1 MTWVGLSFQPRN
13 AYPKEELFMKLKGR
27 DFLKEID
34 FSAEELLQLINRAQK
49 LKKQKKNGREKKHLK
64 GKNIALIFEKTS
76 TRTRAAFD
84 VAAHDQ
90 GAFTT
95 FFDSS
100 SSQLGHKE
108 SIADTARVLS
118 RMFDA
123 IEYRGFAQS
132 AVEELAKFATVP
144 VFNGLT
150 DTWHPTQM
158 LADFMT
164 MQEHSDK
171 KIKNISFAYLGDARN
186 NMGNSLLV
194 TAAILGMDVRLISPK
209 SLTPSEEVQKI
220 AKDLAKSSGAR
231 ITITDDIAQGVNGV
245 DFIHTDVWVSMG
257 EDESVWNERINLLS
271 PYRVTKAVLDLTGNK
286 NVKFMHCLPAYY
298 DEKTAIGKKIKDSFG
313 IVGVEVTEEVF
324 NSPNSIVFDQAE
336 NRMHTIKALMV
347 EVLS

>member
-1 MTWVGLSFQPRN
+1 MD
-13 AYPKEELFMKLKGR
+13 LKGR

-34 FSAEELLQLINRAQK
+34 FDANELLQIIQRAQK
-49 LKKQKKNGREKKHLK
+49 LKKQKKSGREKKHLK

-95 FFDSS
+95 FFDST

-108 SIADTARVLS
+108 SISDTARVLDK
-118 RMFDA
+118 MFDA

-132 AVEELAKFATVP
+132 AVEDLAQYSSVP
-144 VFNGLT
+144 VYNGLT
-150 DTWHPTQM
+150 DQWHPTQM

-164 MQEHSDK
+164 MKEHCNKDLK
-171 KIKNISFAYLGDARN
+171 DVSFAYLGDARN

-194 TAAILGMDVRLISPK
+194 TAAILGMDVRLVSPK
-209 SLTPSEEVQKI
+209 SLTPSSEIQNM
-220 AKDLAKSSGAR
+220 AKDLTKLSGGK
-231 ITITDDIAQGVNGV
+231 ITITEDVSLGVKDV

-257 EDESVWNERINLLS
+257 EDESVWKERINLLN
-271 PYRVTKAVLDLTGNK
+271 PYRVTQDVLKMTDNE

-298 DEKTAIGKKIKDSFG
+298 DDRTEIGKKIKETFG
-313 IVGVEVTEEVF
+313 IVGIEVTKDVF
-324 NSPNSIVFDQAE
+324 NSENSIVFDQAE

-347 EVLS
+347 ETLS

>member
-1 MTWVGLSFQPRN
+1 
-13 AYPKEELFMKLKGR
+13 MKLKGR

-49 LKKQKKNGREKKHLK
+49 LKKQKKNGREKKQLK

-171 KIKNISFAYLGDARN
+171 KIINISFAYLGDARN

>member
-1 MTWVGLSFQPRN
+1 
-13 AYPKEELFMKLKGR
+13 MKLKGR

-34 FSAEELLQLINRAQK
+34 FSAEELLQIIDRAQK
-49 LKKQKKNGREKKHLK
+49 LKKQKKSGREKKHLK

-118 RMFDA
+118 RMFDG

-132 AVEELAKFATVP
+132 AVEELAKHSSVP

-150 DTWHPTQM
+150 DSWHPTQM

-164 MQEHSDK
+164 MKEHSAK
-171 KIKNISFAYLGDARN
+171 KLKNISFAYLGDARN

-194 TAAILGMDVRLISPK
+194 TAAILGMDVRLVSPK
-209 SLTPSEEVQKI
+209 SLTPSSDVQKI
-220 AKDLAKSSGAR
+220 AQDLAKVSGAK
-231 ITITDDIAQGVNGV
+231 IMITDDVAQGVKGV

-257 EDESVWNERINLLS
+257 EDESVWNERINLLNS
-271 PYRVTKAVLDLTGNK
+271 YRVTKEVLALTGNK
-286 NVKFMHCLPAYY
+286 DVKFMHCLPAFY
-298 DEKTAIGKKIKDSFG
+298 DDKTSTGKKIKDSFG

-324 NSPNSIVFDQAE
+324 NSSNSIVFDQAE

-347 EVLS
+347 EILS

>member
-1 MTWVGLSFQPRN
+1 MD
-13 AYPKEELFMKLKGR
+13 LKGR

-34 FSAEELLQLINRAQK
+34 FDANELLQIIQRAQK
-49 LKKQKKNGREKKHLK
+49 LKKQKKSGREKKHLK

-95 FFDSS
+95 FFDST

-108 SIADTARVLS
+108 SISDTARVLDK
-118 RMFDA
+118 MFDA

-132 AVEELAKFATVP
+132 AVEDLAQYSSVP
-144 VFNGLT
+144 VYNGLT
-150 DTWHPTQM
+150 DQWHPTQM

-164 MQEHSDK
+164 MKEHCNKDLK
-171 KIKNISFAYLGDARN
+171 DVSFAYLGDARN

-194 TAAILGMDVRLISPK
+194 TAAILGMDVRLVSPK
-209 SLTPSEEVQKI
+209 SLTPSSEIQDM
-220 AKDLAKSSGAR
+220 AKDLTKLSGGK
-231 ITITDDIAQGVNGV
+231 ITITEDVSLGVKDV

-257 EDESVWNERINLLS
+257 EDESVWNERINLLN
-271 PYRVTKAVLDLTGNK
+271 PYRVTQDVLKMTNNE

-298 DEKTAIGKKIKDSFG
+298 DDRTEIGKKIKKTFG
-313 IVGVEVTEEVF
+313 IFGIEVTKDVF
-324 NSPNSIVFDQAE
+324 NSENSIVFDQAE

-347 EVLS
+347 ETLS

>member
-1 MTWVGLSFQPRN
+1 MN
-13 AYPKEELFMKLKGR
+13 LKGR

-34 FSAEELLQLINRAQK
+34 FSKDEFLQIIETAEK
-49 LKKQKKNGREKKHLK
+49 LKKKKKNGKEKKYLK

-108 SIADTARVLS
+108 SISDTAQVLDK
-118 RMFDA
+118 MFDA
-123 IEYRGFAQS
+123 IEYRGFAQES
-132 AVEELAKFATVP
+132 VEELAKFSKVP

-150 DTWHPTQM
+150 DLWHPTQM
-158 LADFMT
+158 LADVLT
-164 MQEHSDK
+164 MKENSNK
-171 KIKNISFAYLGDARN
+171 KLNDISFAYLGDARN

-194 TAAILGMDVRLISPK
+194 TAALLGMDVRLIAPK
-209 SLTPSEEVQKI
+209 SLVPKTEIQEI
-220 AKDLAKSSGAR
+220 ASKLSKSSGAK
-231 ITITDDIAQGVNGV
+231 ITITDDLAIGVSGV

-257 EDESVWNERINLLS
+257 ELENVWNERINLLN
-271 PYRVTKAVLDLTGNK
+271 PYRVTREVMELTNNK

-298 DEKTAIGKKIKDSFG
+298 DDKTLIGKKIK
-313 IVGVEVTEEVF
+313 
-324 NSPNSIVFDQAE
+324 
-336 NRMHTIKALMV
+336 
-347 EVLS
+347 

>member
-1 MTWVGLSFQPRN
+1 
-13 AYPKEELFMKLKGR
+13 MKLKGR

-34 FSAEELLQLINRAQK
+34 FSGEELLQIIDRAQK
-49 LKKQKKNGREKKHLK
+49 LKKQKKNGREKKYLK

-132 AVEELAKFATVP
+132 SIEELARHATVP

-150 DTWHPTQM
+150 DSWHPTQM

-164 MQEHSDK
+164 MKEHSNK
-171 KIKNISFAYLGDARN
+171 KLKDISFAYLGDARN

-194 TAAILGMDVRLISPK
+194 TAAIFGMDVRLACPK
-209 SLTPSEEVQKI
+209 SLSPSTQVQDI
-220 AKDLAKSSGAR
+220 AQELARKSGGK
-231 ITITDDIAQGVNGV
+231 ITITEDVAQAVKGV
-245 DFIHTDVWVSMG
+245 DFVHTDVWVSMG
-257 EDESVWNERINLLS
+257 EDESVWTERINLLN
-271 PYRVTKAVLDLTGNK
+271 PYRVTKEVLNLTGN
-286 NVKFMHCLPAYY
+286 NDVKFMHCLPAFY
-298 DEKTAIGKKIKDSFG
+298 DENTTIGKKIKESFG
-313 IVGVEVTEEVF
+313 ITGVEVTAEVF
-324 NSPNSIVFDQAE
+324 NSKNSIVFDQAE

-347 EVLS
+347 ETLS